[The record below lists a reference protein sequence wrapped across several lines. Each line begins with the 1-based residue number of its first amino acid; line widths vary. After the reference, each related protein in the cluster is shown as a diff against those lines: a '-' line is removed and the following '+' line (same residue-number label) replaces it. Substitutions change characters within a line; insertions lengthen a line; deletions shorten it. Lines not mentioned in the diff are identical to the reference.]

1 VQLLEEWRVWCK
13 FSNEPYDI
21 VIRQY
26 YGQSVRAMT
35 SVLQP
40 FHLLVIALSGW
51 LNRQQ
56 LAVIDYLIEEN
67 RVLKEQLEARNKLG
81 NRLIEEV
88 ITHAA
93 GAISTDGRERPLCR
107 DAPVPQRPGMAES
120 GRPWAPYFSNTY
132 KDLNLSSNPACV
144 IFA

>member
-1 VQLLEEWRVWCK
+1 VFSPFQPQHKWLIGIEFIFVVRNLFFYLIDAFRLHNKLLPNSAQTFLRLVQLLEEWRVWCK

-26 YGQSVRAMT
+26 YGQSFRAMT

-56 LAVIDYLIEEN
+56 LAVTDYLIEEN

-88 ITHAA
+88 ITHVA
-93 GAISTDGRERPLCR
+93 
-107 DAPVPQRPGMAES
+107 
-120 GRPWAPYFSNTY
+120 
-132 KDLNLSSNPACV
+132 
-144 IFA
+144 